1 MAARSDT
8 DRSILGQRLAD
19 ADIVVSGRVTGVRD
33 VPVPKV
39 GITEHDPLWR
49 EATLAVSA
57 THKGVRVPKRIR
69 VRFPGSTDVAWATAP
84 KLERGQKGVFL
95 LKRDGAVFTALH
107 PADVQPPDEVEAVR
121 SRPAQ
126 KRRAQSKPGRKPV

>member
-1 MAARSDT
+1 MAETSDA
-8 DRSILGQRLAD
+8 DRSIFRQRLAD

-33 VPVPKV
+33 VPVPKR

-49 EATLAVSA
+49 EATLTVSA
-57 THKGVRVPKRIR
+57 THKGARVPKTIR

-84 KLERGQKGVFL
+84 KLQRGQKGVFL

-107 PADVQPPDEVEAVR
+107 PADVQPPDEVGAVQ
-121 SRPAQ
+121 SLSAP
-126 KRRAQSKPGRKPV
+126 KRRARSKP